1 MVLIGVAIVIV
12 GFIIRLN
19 PLLVVTVAA
28 LVTGLVA
35 HQSLYNIIT
44 QFGTA
49 FETNRYM
56 AIFIATL
63 PIIGLLERHGLREQ
77 AERLISKIRAA
88 TVGRILILYML
99 LREVTAALGITSI
112 GGAAQTV
119 RPLIAPMA
127 EGAVEAKYGEV
138 PEDTKQEI
146 RAHAAASDTIG
157 VFFGEDIF
165 IAVGAVLFMKGFF
178 DQNHIKSTPI
188 EMGLWAIPTAAA
200 VFIIHSIRLVLLDR
214 RIKRRMEQST
224 SSANTVG
231 EASNVDHL
239 N

>member
-1 MVLIGVAIVIV
+1 MVLIGVAVVIV
-12 GFIIRLN
+12 GFLIRLN
-19 PLLVVTVAA
+19 PLLVVIVAG
-28 LVTGLVA
+28 LVTGLIA
-35 HQSLYNIIT
+35 HQSLYSIIT
-44 QFGTA
+44 QFGEA

-63 PIIGLLERHGLREQ
+63 PVIGLLERHGLREQ
-77 AERLISKIRAA
+77 AERLIGKIRAA
-88 TVGRILILYML
+88 TTGRILMLYLL

-127 EGAVEAKYGEV
+127 EGAVEAKYGSI
-138 PEDTKQEI
+138 PEDTQQEV
-146 RAHAAASDTIG
+146 RAHAAAVDNIG

-165 IAVGAVLFMKGFF
+165 IAVGAVLLMKGFF

-188 EMGLWAIPTAAA
+188 DMGLWAIPTAAA
-200 VFIIHSIRLVLLDR
+200 ALVIHCIRLYLLDR
-214 RIKRRMEQST
+214 RIKRRMTAAST
-224 SSANTVG
+224 STTSTEEGANLG
-231 EASNVDHL
+231 DL